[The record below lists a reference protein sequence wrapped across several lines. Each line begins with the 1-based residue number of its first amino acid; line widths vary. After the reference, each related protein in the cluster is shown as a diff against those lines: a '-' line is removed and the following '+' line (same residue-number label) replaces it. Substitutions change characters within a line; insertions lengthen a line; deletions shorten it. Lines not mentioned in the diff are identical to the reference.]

1 MRRQRHAAHLDGYEV
16 RAITAEDRARH
27 ELAIRRAEARGEAD
41 DVAAEKRVFEEW
53 IAEQGQRKERLL
65 CPVCLTPWLVP
76 TSKGT
81 AGAHRAAVD
90 GPSSDKVRLLR
101 KTIAEMQAELNR
113 MLDVLEPD

>member
-1 MRRQRHAAHLDGYEV
+1 MRPISTSYEV